1 MWRGVTR
8 HQTPAVLVPLSPQ
21 EDLPGGGAQAGGGG
35 GGGGRRCTGG
45 GASLTPAL
53 TERLA
58 PIGIFSM

>member
-1 MWRGVTR
+1 M
-8 HQTPAVLVPLSPQ
+8 PLIPQ
-21 EDLPGGGAQAGGGG
+21 EDLPGGGGQAGGGGGG